1 MKEQDYIL
9 FEDYL
14 EGTLSPTEKNEFERR
29 LADDEKFE
37 QSFLTYK
44 ELSGFLDNKFED
56 KNPDNQFKEN
66 LKNISNTYFNK
77 TENKSS
83 KRGTIRFKPWQY
95 AIAASIVVIF
105 GLLVIMND
113 STPAY
118 ADYADFNNISLTE
131 RGENDELLSKAE
143 KTFNEGNYEEAIQY
157 FDQILI
163 EDANYKEIQL
173 YKSIALIETNQY
185 DDADELLSVLS
196 TGTSVFKYDA
206 MWYLALSKLKQKK
219 YEQCR
224 IILERIPE
232 DAEVYKKAQ
241 KLLSKL

>member
-44 ELSGFLDNKFED
+44 ELSGFLENKFED
-56 KNPDNQFKEN
+56 KNPDNKFKDN
-66 LKNISNTYFNK
+66 LKNISDTYFNK
-77 TENKSS
+77 PENKS
-83 KRGTIRFKPWQY
+83 RTIRLKPWQY